1 MTTSPPSPLQPPTVR
16 PIVAEDAAQVREDL
30 LANWGSTQIWSL
42 GRRYDADRLEGFV
55 AEIDGRHA
63 GSLTLALHD
72 GAWQCEVI
80 TLASRVERRGVGA
93 ALLVAAENRARSL
106 GCKRIFLTTTNDNV
120 HAMRFYQRRGW
131 RFSALH
137 AGIVDRVR
145 RYVPTYPLVGLEGI
159 EIHDEIEVERWVG

>member
-1 MTTSPPSPLQPPTVR
+1 MTTTPTPSGPPHVR
-16 PIVAEDAAQVREDL
+16 AITERDAAHVREDL

-42 GRRYDADRLEGFV
+42 GRRYDADRLDGFV

-63 GSLTLALHD
+63 GSLTLAVHD

-93 ALLVAAENRARSL
+93 ALLSAAESRARAL
-106 GCKRIFLTTTNDNV
+106 GCRRIFLTTTNDNV

-145 RYVPTYPLVGLEGI
+145 HYVPTYPLVGLDGI
-159 EIHDEIEVERWVG
+159 EIHDEIEVERWL